1 MDTPGSRF
9 ENHMKATPLP
19 MMMCTLK
26 TASIPALVLSSALLL
41 CPDVEA
47 QWNSLGKKVENFKI
61 GVSYA
66 MPKRIKR
73 IPLKLGQSPS
83 YLADKYVSIDH
94 PINTRMGPSMWGA
107 FVYKF
112 EKAQAI
118 TNKKEGDK
126 DPGKP
131 KETELEKKLREL
143 SEQMG
148 RRSSFTNFESYLKKA
163 LSGGNFRY
171 KGKDKKQKGG
181 KLRYKYYEWTSQGF
195 LHQAAVYAI
204 DGRQIVLHGYYP
216 ADKKKKVGSGIT
228 RALNSLRILDP
239 DDYNPDD
246 VAKNEKKFCSTPLRK
261 KLLDQA
267 KKSIEGYHQWDI
279 YCSEQYIFLYS
290 FDRGERNA
298 SYQFVRKLS
307 TKMNSMYRQY
317 QKFFPPHENVKPWW
331 SVVRVCRNKKEFDR
345 YGGTSGGVI
354 GWFNPGSKEL
364 VFFKDKR
371 WTFTVAYHEGWHQ
384 YAHFWF
390 PGAHLQRWF
399 DEGTGDWFGSFK
411 KTGKDSWKSAA
422 SKMRLRGI
430 QLQVST
436 QTTVPWSDIVTW
448 HKDKF
453 YGPRASYYYAQAWSM
468 IDFLRRGTRSRGYQK
483 EWKKIL
489 PTYVKVA
496 LETKDT
502 NKAVA
507 AAFEGVDW
515 SKLEKS
521 WKRYVKKL

>member
-1 MDTPGSRF
+1 MTTNRHLRFPIPG
-9 ENHMKATPLP
+9 
-19 MMMCTLK
+19 
-26 TASIPALVLSSALLL
+26 LVLSSLLL
-41 CPDVEA
+41 LGSTAGA
-47 QWNSLGKKVENFKI
+47 QWNTLGKVVENFKI
-61 GVSYA
+61 GVSYR

-73 IPLKLGQSPS
+73 IPLKLGQTPS
-83 YLADKYVSIDH
+83 YLADKYESLDH
-94 PINTRMGPSMWGA
+94 PFYTRNGTMLWGA

-112 EKAQAI
+112 EKSQAI
-118 TNKKEGDK
+118 TKKKDGKKEPKGED
-126 DPGKP
+126 P
-131 KETELEKKLREL
+131 KESELEKKLREL
-143 SEQMG
+143 RAQMG
-148 RRSSFTNFESYLKKA
+148 QRSSYTSFESYLKER
-163 LSGGNFRY
+163 LEGGTFKYR
-171 KGKDKKQKGG
+171 GKDKKQRHG
-181 KLRYKYYEWTSQGF
+181 KLRYKYYEWTNQAWM
-195 LHQAAVYAI
+195 HQAAVYNV

-216 ADKKKKVGSGIT
+216 AEKKKKVYSGIT
-228 RALNSLRILDP
+228 NALNSLRILDP

-246 VAKNEKKFCSTPLRK
+246 VAKNEKKYSNTPLRK
-261 KLLDQA
+261 KLLEQA
-267 KKSIEGYHQWDI
+267 KKSIEGYRQWDV
-279 YCSEQYIFLYS
+279 YCSDNYIFLYS
-290 FDRGERNA
+290 FDPGDRNS
-298 SYQFVRKLS
+298 SYHFVRSLS
-307 TKMNSMYRQY
+307 KKMNSMYRQY
-317 QKFFPPHENVKPWW
+317 QKFFPPHEGVKPWW

-430 QLQVST
+430 QVQVRT
-436 QTTVPWSDIVTW
+436 KTTVPWSAIVTW

-453 YGPRASYYYAQAWSM
+453 YGPRASYYYAQAWAM
-468 IDFLRRGTRSRGYQK
+468 IDFLRRGSKSRGFKK
-483 EWKKIL
+483 EWKNIL
-489 PTYVKVA
+489 PTYIKVA

-502 NKAVA
+502 DKAVKE
-507 AAFEGVDW
+507 AFKGVDW
-515 SKLEKS
+515 AKIEES